1 MSNIYPGMVNHG
13 TNNKGEKITN
23 DEVTD
28 FRNISKIKNVDHFLM
43 AHALGIVNINY
54 DTMIQG

>member
-1 MSNIYPGMVNHG
+1 MSNIYPGMVSHG

-28 FRNISKIKNVDHFLM
+28 FRNISKIKNVDHLFDGSRIRNSKHKL
-43 AHALGIVNINY
+43 
-54 DTMIQG
+54 